1 LRLLV
6 LLAGAGGVG
15 AVGYLGLLP
24 SWGGSTDKT
33 KPLSVAVSRGTL
45 RIVVTERGNLES
57 VKTVD
62 GVCELAGYQNKIIQ
76 LTPEGNHVEKG
87 EIVCRF
93 DSAEIDKNIAQQEI
107 KAKQAASKIE
117 TSLQE
122 VEIAKNKG
130 ATQIDTAVVEL
141 TLGELDLEM
150 YQKGTYLAETEKI
163 QGDIGLKKKDYEEAK
178 NQLEQIQGLVKK
190 GFKTPNDLRVAETQA
205 AGKELALKG
214 AMTEL
219 MVKQK
224 YEYKRKSTE
233 FSSKVDQFRKKVEQA
248 RAETKAS
255 VSKAES
261 EYEAAKATFTI
272 EDQQLKEFRRQ
283 KEKTVIKAEQAGI
296 VAYANEPYFDS
307 SRQIREGATVYSRQ
321 KIFSLPDMSSMQ
333 VKVSIHES
341 LIKKIKPGQTAEIR
355 VDAFPNIVVI
365 GKVKTVSQLAD
376 SNRNWLSGGVKEYS
390 TVVNIEDAQGR
401 APAGDDVRGQNHGR
415 RGAKRPPGPGPG
427 RRPAQGEVLRL
438 RGDAPG
444 GGAPRGQGRRHQ
456 RIPGPDRRGAER
468 RRLRQPRRADPRFG
482 RVQGRQGT
490 GPGQEDRPA
499 VRQPA
504 AGRLTRC
511 DRSPSPEGDS
521 HVQKLADSGPRGPQ
535 PDAPQT
541 PDAAHRPRPDLRGL
555 LGDRDAR
562 DRRGG
567 EPGGPAPDRRVGG
580 DQHHPEER
588 QARRRREPVETVER
602 ELRL

>member
-1 LRLLV
+1 MRLLA

-62 GVCELAGYQNKIIQ
+62 GVCELAGFQNKIIQ

-163 QGDIGLKKKDYEEAK
+163 QGDIGLKQKDYEEAK

-214 AMTEL
+214 AKTEL

-255 VSKAES
+255 VSKSES

-390 TVVNIEDAQGR
+390 TVVNIEKM
-401 APAGDDVRGQNHGR
+401 P
-415 RGAKRPPGPGPG
+415 KEELRPGMTSEVKILV
-427 RRPAQGEVLRL
+427 GEVPSVLLVPVQAVAQHKGRFYAYVVTPQGVA
-438 RGDAPG
+438 RREVKVGDTNEF
-444 GGAPRGQGRRHQ
+444 Q
-456 RIPGPDRRGAER
+456 
-468 RRLRQPRRADPRFG
+468 
-482 RVQGRQGT
+482 VQVVEG
-490 GPGQEDRPA
+490 
-499 VRQPA
+499 
-504 AGRLTRC
+504 LK
-511 DRSPSPEGDS
+511 EGDS
-521 HVQKLADSGPRGPQ
+521 VSL
-535 PDAPQT
+535 
-541 PDAAHRPRPDLRGL
+541 
-555 LGDRDAR
+555 DAR
-562 DRRGG
+562 TRVSAEFKDSDK
-567 EPGGPAPDRRVGG
+567 EQDQAKKTAPPSASPPPGG
-580 DQHHPEER
+580 
-588 QARRRREPVETVER
+588 
-602 ELRL
+602 